1 MKFKVFKAS
10 QTLYIPLFETE
21 NEEEAR
27 KFCEQNNW
35 ELKDENDF
43 VWELYYETY
52 YSQQRNLRKRKT
64 TMDIRLTGTQKEI
77 DKIVADFD
85 NYYDV
90 ISVSTPYANTRKQ
103 VKSQEVRVY
112 AKLNMTYIDEN
123 GSVQKI

>member
-1 MKFKVFKAS
+1 
-10 QTLYIPLFETE
+10 
-21 NEEEAR
+21 
-27 KFCEQNNW
+27 
-35 ELKDENDF
+35 
-43 VWELYYETY
+43 
-52 YSQQRNLRKRKT
+52 
-64 TMDIRLTGTQKEI
+64 MDIRLTGTQKEI
-77 DKIVADFD
+77 DKIVADFE

>member
-64 TMDIRLTGTQKEI
+64 TMDI
-77 DKIVADFD
+77 
-85 NYYDV
+85 
-90 ISVSTPYANTRKQ
+90 KQ